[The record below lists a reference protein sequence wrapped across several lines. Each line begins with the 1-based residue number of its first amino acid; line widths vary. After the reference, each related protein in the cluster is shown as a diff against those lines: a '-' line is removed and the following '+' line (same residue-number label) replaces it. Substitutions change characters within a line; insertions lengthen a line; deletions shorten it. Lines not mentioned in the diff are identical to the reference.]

1 MLVARATGIL
11 KLIGLCVVA
20 GLVVAAIAFPV
31 VGGAGLLSNR
41 ASETVDQ
48 YSAELAQ
55 ADPPLLT
62 TITDSKNKPIAYLY
76 DQDRELVDSAGISQN
91 MKAAMVAIED
101 HRFEEHNGVDWKGTL
116 RAMVKGVLGQ
126 RVEGGSSITQQY
138 VKNYL
143 AYVVAKT
150 DIEREKASE
159 VTAAR
164 KLREVRIALQLERT
178 LSKDEILT
186 RYLNVVP
193 FGGQIYGIKSASRHY
208 FDKLPK
214 DLTVPEAAYLA
225 GLVNKPSRLGSE
237 NPEEAKKRRDHVLK
251 RMADTGALSKDQAQA
266 QELYRKFQE
275 EPLNFALVKR
285 RPNDCVSAD
294 HGQTNGYF
302 CDYVVDYL
310 AKHGINKDKLKR
322 GGYTIQTTLDQGAN
336 DAVKAAAEGEVS
348 KNTDGVANAMAVV
361 EPGKDKH
368 RVRALGANRD
378 YGNDKGKNQTSFN
391 LPADVSRFGAGSI
404 FKIFTA
410 AAAMEEGKTGV
421 NRTVNVPNTY
431 TSPIYK
437 NGGKAYTVKN
447 ASEGGD
453 TQMTLQSALA
463 HSPNTGFV
471 ILEEQAGLDSVV
483 DMSVRMGLRD
493 SMKSVNRGGSK
504 INPDAKDASLRIP
517 QDKWVKDNK
526 VGSFTL
532 GVTVVSVLELANVGA
547 TITSGGTWCPPT
559 PIEKVLD
566 RNGKP
571 VDIKE
576 ASCEQAIDPG
586 LAGALAQGL
595 SKDTTEGTAAK
606 AARDSGWN
614 RPMIGKTG
622 TTQNHQSA
630 GFVGA
635 TPNFSG
641 AVLTFSDSPTP
652 KPICDGAQPR
662 LCSSGNIY
670 GGKVP
675 ARTWFEAMKTIHQGQ
690 ETRQLPQGDGQ
701 YM

>member
-1 MLVARATGIL
+1 MAVARATGIL
-11 KLIGLCVVA
+11 KLLGLCVVA

-41 ASETVDQ
+41 AGETVDAF
-48 YSAELAQ
+48 SAELAQ
-55 ADPPLLT
+55 ADPPLTT
-62 TITDSKNKPIAYLY
+62 TITDRTGKPIAYLY

-116 RAMVKGVLGQ
+116 RAVVKGVLGQ

-150 DIEREKASE
+150 DAEREKASE

-164 KLREVRIALQLERT
+164 KLREVRIALQLERS

-193 FGGQIYGIKSASRHY
+193 FGGNIYGIKAASRSY
-208 FDKLPK
+208 FNKEPK

-225 GLVNKPSRLGSE
+225 GLVNKPSRLGSD
-237 NPEEAKKRRDHVLK
+237 NPVEAKQRRDHVLK
-251 RMADTGALSKDQAQA
+251 RMADTGALAKDPAQA
-266 QELYRKFQE
+266 QQLYKQFQE
-275 EPLNFALVKR
+275 EPLNFSEAKR
-285 RPNDCVSAD
+285 RPNDCVSS
-294 HGQTNGYF
+294 GPTNGFF
-302 CDYVVDYL
+302 CDYVIDYL
-310 AKHGINKDKLKR
+310 TKLGLNKDKLKR
-322 GGYTIQTTLDQGAN
+322 GGYTIQTTLDPGAN
-336 DAVKAAAEGEVS
+336 DAVKAAAEAEVPKS
-348 KNTDGVANAMAVV
+348 TDGVANAMAVV

-368 RVRALGANRD
+368 RVRALGSNRD
-378 YGNDKGKNQTSFN
+378 FGPDKNKHQTSFN
-391 LPADVSRFGAGSI
+391 LPANVSRFGAGSI

-421 NRTVNVPNTY
+421 NRNVSVPQTY
-431 TSPIYK
+431 TSSIYK

-447 ASEGGD
+447 ADSAGD
-453 TQMTLQSALA
+453 RTMTLQHALA
-463 HSPNTGFV
+463 TSPNTGFV

-483 DMSVRMGLRD
+483 DMSVRLGLRD
-493 SMKSVNRGGSK
+493 SMKSVNRGGSR
-504 INPDAKDASLRIP
+504 INPDAKDASLRIA

-559 PIEKVLD
+559 PIETMTD

-571 VDIKE
+571 VDLKE
-576 ASCEQAIDPG
+576 EACEQAIDAG

-595 SKDTTEGTAAK
+595 SQDVINGTARD
-606 AARDSGWN
+606 AAQRAGWN

-622 TTQNHQSA
+622 TTQNNQSA

-641 AVLTFSDSPTP
+641 AVLTFPDSPSP
-652 KPICDGAQPR
+652 KPICDTDPPR
-662 LCSSGNIY
+662 LCSNGNIF
-670 GGKVP
+670 GGKIP
-675 ARTWFEAMKTIHQGQ
+675 ARTWFDAMKTIHQGA
-690 ETRQLPQGDGQ
+690 ETKALPPAGSQ
-701 YM
+701 YQ